1 MVIQWLVVTASTG
14 LFGSSVKN
22 ILSWRNITGDIK
34 CTKTHSLSSK
44 NQLGYV
50 WLEDRHKGMDCIQ
63 RLAKV
68 DL

>member
-1 MVIQWLVVTASTG
+1 MVVQWLVVTASTG
-14 LFGSSVKN
+14 LLEALLN
-22 ILSWRNITGDIK
+22 ILSWRNITGDVK

-44 NQLGYV
+44 NQIEYV
-50 WLEDRHKGMDCIQ
+50 RSEDRHKGIDCIQ